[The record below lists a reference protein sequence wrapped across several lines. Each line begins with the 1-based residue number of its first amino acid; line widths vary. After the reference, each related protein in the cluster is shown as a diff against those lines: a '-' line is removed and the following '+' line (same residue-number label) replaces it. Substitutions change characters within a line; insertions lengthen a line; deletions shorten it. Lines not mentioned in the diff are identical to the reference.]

1 MHPPHIPIAGAVVG
15 VHGYAS
21 DERTPNYSAIM
32 RLLGTI
38 AFAALLLS
46 PIGARGQSLLDR
58 PPNISGDWVGAPG
71 TIYFNFVHRFTT
83 SDAPERKV
91 SNVPTFLVAA
101 GLPGHLLA
109 GFNYST
115 NSTLAPNFPNEWEIF
130 ARWAPISEDYGAP
143 LDIGAQVGYNNAAS
157 GPDGEVSVAKMF
169 GPIRII
175 VAGRALTDPVK
186 SGNTRFAIAGGTTIR
201 LGQYV
206 ALAGDVGTLT
216 KRDSS
221 EKVAWSAGLHFAIPL
236 TPHTVSLQVTNVAV
250 ATLQGQSRGSNVT
263 RYGFEFTIPLTLS
276 RYFGSHDAPPPDTT
290 APRPTAVAPS
300 ETAPDTARAPAV
312 TAAPPPSSPD
322 TTSQR
327 VAANPPPP
335 ASPSAAPVSTPVV
348 KPAAHVVHTGMK
360 NIHYLR
366 PTLEIEVGTT
376 VEWKNNDPLLH
387 SVTAVNKSFD
397 SGVIQPGKTYRH
409 TFTKAGTYNIYCIPH
424 PFMKGT
430 IVVKEP

>member
-1 MHPPHIPIAGAVVG
+1 
-15 VHGYAS
+15 
-21 DERTPNYSAIM
+21 M
-32 RLLGTI
+32 RLLGTS
-38 AFAALLLS
+38 AVAALLLS
-46 PIGARGQSLLDR
+46 PIGAGGQSLLDR

-101 GLPGHLLA
+101 GLPGRFLA

-115 NSTLAPNFPNEWEIF
+115 NSTLAPNFPNEWELF

-143 LDIGAQVGYNNAAS
+143 FDIGAQVGYNNAAS
-157 GPDGEVSVAKMF
+157 GADGEISVAKMF
-169 GPIRII
+169 GPIR
-175 VAGRALTDPVK
+175 VLLAGRALTDPIK
-186 SGNTRFAIAGGTTIR
+186 SGPRFAFAGGTTIR

-206 ALAGDVGTLT
+206 ALAGDVGALT

-221 EKVAWSAGLHFAIPL
+221 ERVAWSAGVHFAIPL
-236 TPHTVSLQVTNVAV
+236 TPHTLSLQVTNVAV

-276 RYFGSHDAPPPDTT
+276 RYFGSHEQPSTDTAPPPVAAAPPVT
-290 APRPTAVAPS
+290 AAGPPVS
-300 ETAPDTARAPAV
+300 SPDTARAQVAV
-312 TAAPPPSSPD
+312 TVPRQPSPD
-322 TTSQR
+322 TASQR
-327 VAANPPPP
+327 VAASAPPTTPANLPPP
-335 ASPSAAPVSTPVV
+335 SVAAV
-348 KPAAHVVHTGMK
+348 KPVARTVRTGMK
-360 NIHYLR
+360 NIHYLQS
-366 PTLEIEVGTT
+366 TIQVEVGTT
-376 VEWKNNDPLLH
+376 VEWKNSDPLLH

-397 SGVIQPGKTYRH
+397 SGLIQPGKTFRH
-409 TFTKAGTYNIYCIPH
+409 TFTKAGTFNFYCVPH